1 MCESP
6 LLHACCLG
14 KLVTICWKLFIFH
27 FTRPRGCFSGCTAE
41 RPSQGR
47 AFNCFF
53 AGGSSW
59 QCLTSF
65 LLWKKKKEQNL
76 RNSGKRISAYAWSPL
91 WSLSN
96 KRRSFNLV
104 ATGAFHYTRHAQIRA
119 RKVSAP
125 PKCPRRVGRP
135 HKVDEHVCDWKCL
148 ITNIYFLQHCNH
160 LLIYIYIYIL
170 SILCKEGSYNVFL
183 QCIDNEVHSKK

>member
-1 MCESP
+1 MYFIIDKHMCVSFIA
-6 LLHACCLG
+6 HAHCFG
-14 KLVTICWKLFIFH
+14 KLVTYLLIKRLMEVFH
-27 FTRPRGCFSGCTAE
+27 FSFSPEHEAGFSGCTAE
-41 RPSQGR
+41 RPSKGR

-65 LLWKKKKEQNL
+65 LPKEKKREIL
-76 RNSGKRISAYAWSPL
+76 ETAAKRISAYAWSPL

-104 ATGAFHYTRHAQIRA
+104 TTGAFHYTRHTEILA

-125 PKCPRRVGRP
+125 PNVP
-135 HKVDEHVCDWKCL
+135 DELSDLASSVL
-148 ITNIYFLQHCNH
+148 SMAMNIL
-160 LLIYIYIYIL
+160 
-170 SILCKEGSYNVFL
+170 
-183 QCIDNEVHSKK
+183 